1 MKAYNITLYILVLVV
16 TVALI
21 AAGCGTTDSDSNG
34 GDPPPPP
41 PPPPPTFSLST
52 AVSPQDAGSVSPSS
66 GSFEEAA
73 QVNVEASS
81 NEGWRFDRWS
91 GDIESTD
98 NPLSFSITS
107 NTSLTA
113 NFIDVTSAYTISL
126 TAANSGDEIGLTL
139 GQQSQPESV
148 EAPPAPPQGAFHAWL
163 ERDRQD
169 LFTDIL
175 GSGLTEAAWQLN
187 LQPGQDEDTVTL
199 NWQLDVDRAEGSLI
213 LTDPS
218 GSFEVDM
225 FAEDNYQVD
234 ASQTGVLIIEYTL
247 D

>member
-21 AAGCGTTDSDSNG
+21 GAGCGTTDSDSNG

-41 PPPPPTFSLST
+41 PPTFSLST
-52 AVSPQDAGSVSPSS
+52 SVSPDGAGSVSPSS
-66 GSFEEAA
+66 GSFEQDA
-73 QVNVEASS
+73 QVSVEASS

-126 TAANSGDEIGLTL
+126 TAANGGDEIDLTL
-139 GQQSQPESV
+139 GQQSQPQSV
-148 EAPPAPPQGAFHAWL
+148 EAPPAPPEGAFHAWL
-163 ERDRQD
+163 ERGGQD

-175 GSGLTEAAWQLN
+175 SSGLTEASWTLN

-199 NWQLDVDRAEGSLI
+199 SWQLDIDRAEGSLV
-213 LTDPS
+213 LTDQ
-218 GSFEVDM
+218 GGTFEVDM
-225 FAEDNYQVD
+225 FAEDSYQVD
-234 ASQTGVLIIEYTL
+234 ASQTGVLIIEYNF